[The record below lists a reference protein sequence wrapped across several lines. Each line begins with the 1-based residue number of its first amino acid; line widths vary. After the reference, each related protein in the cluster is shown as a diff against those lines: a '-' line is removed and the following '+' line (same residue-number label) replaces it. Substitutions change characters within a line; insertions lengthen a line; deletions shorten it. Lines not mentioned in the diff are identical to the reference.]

1 MDIVDA
7 ETKWNEAGSKPI
19 TYRLEFLKC
28 FDKSSCS
35 PPPTPGIHEGS
46 QRQTESAKKPACRS
60 FKKHTSKK
68 FTRCR
73 LLPAIGSLAVS
84 RMITDLINAHSQ
96 GLN

>member
-1 MDIVDA
+1 MWTLLMQRQN
-7 ETKWNEAGSKPI
+7 ECNEAGSKPI

-60 FKKHTSKK
+60 
-68 FTRCR
+68 
-73 LLPAIGSLAVS
+73 
-84 RMITDLINAHSQ
+84 
-96 GLN
+96 